1 MSPNLSTTE
10 ENYLK
15 AIYKLTE
22 QKEEAKNFVNTN
34 SIAKAMSTSAASVTD
49 MIKRLEKKK
58 MLDYQPYKG
67 VKLNEEGKQ
76 ISNTLIRK
84 HRLWEVFLLEKLNFK
99 WDEVHDIAEQLEHI
113 QSDELTDRLD
123 AFLGYPQYDPHGDPI
138 PDKEGN
144 VQFHLEFFLA
154 DLQTSEKG
162 YVIGVRHHAPDFLRH
177 LEEQS
182 LILGTHVEVI
192 KQFSYDNSIQ
202 VKLNEELITTV
213 SNQVSSNLYI
223 KKIN

>member
-1 MSPNLSTTE
+1 MSPHLSTTE

-15 AIYKLTE
+15 AIYKLNE
-22 QKEEAKNFVNTN
+22 QNEASKSFVNTN
-34 SIAKAMSTSAASVTD
+34 SIAKAMSTTAASVTD

-67 VKLNEEGKQ
+67 VILNDLGKQ
-76 ISNTLIRK
+76 IAKNLIRK
-84 HRLWEVFLLEKLNFK
+84 HRLWEVFLLEKLHFK
-99 WDEVHDIAEQLEHI
+99 WDEVHEIAEQLEHI

-123 AFLGYPQYDPHGDPI
+123 SFLGYPKYDPHGDPI

-144 VQFHLEFFLA
+144 VKFRLEFFLS

-162 YVIGVRHHAPDFLRH
+162 YIVGVRHHAPDFLRH

-192 KQFSYDNSIQ
+192 KQFSYDNSLQ
-202 VKLNEELITTV
+202 VKLNDEVLMTV
-213 SNQVSSNLYI
+213 SSQVSSNLYI